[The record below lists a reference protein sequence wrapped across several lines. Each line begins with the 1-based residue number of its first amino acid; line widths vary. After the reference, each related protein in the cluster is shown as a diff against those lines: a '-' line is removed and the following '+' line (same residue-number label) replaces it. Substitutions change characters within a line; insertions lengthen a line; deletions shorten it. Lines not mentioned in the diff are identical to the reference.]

1 MGSEAQS
8 DCTRHCSQYAPYTAR
23 QTTENL
29 TAFDASFTVLAL
41 PGGKMGKTAVYETL
55 NTRPIT
61 KVSLLL
67 LHLLIFLERF
77 TGRERPKTNTNSA
90 GK

>member
-1 MGSEAQS
+1 
-8 DCTRHCSQYAPYTAR
+8 
-23 QTTENL
+23 L
-29 TAFDASFTVLAL
+29 TLFDASITILAL
-41 PGGKMGKTAVYETL
+41 PGGEMGKTAVYEIL

-77 TGRERPKTNTNSA
+77 TGRERPKTNTNSWKVNSNMLKKRVLLNLISPRTA
-90 GK
+90 

>member
-1 MGSEAQS
+1 ME
-8 DCTRHCSQYAPYTAR
+8 
-23 QTTENL
+23 
-29 TAFDASFTVLAL
+29 
-41 PGGKMGKTAVYETL
+41 KTGVYEIL

-67 LHLLIFLERF
+67 LHLLIFLEIF
-77 TGRERPKTNTNSA
+77 TSLEGPKMDTNRA